1 MITIQEASKYASE
14 FTGKN
19 ISESN
24 ISYLIQYGR
33 IDKFVENNTVLVSKE
48 QIREYYSSYQGKREI
63 DWKDKLG
70 DDLNWKLSFDTYKES
85 ETTKHVHRLHPYK
98 GKFIPQLVEYFLDDK
113 TDDFKKQ
120 VYFQKGDIVLD
131 PFCGSGTTLVQ
142 ANELGMHAIGVEVS
156 EFNTLISNCKIQKY
170 DIDLLKKIINDITK
184 KLEEFDESISAIRLE
199 DELLDALYIFNSKYF
214 PSPEYRKRVYRKEI
228 NENEYGKQKEEEFLP
243 IFYSIIEKYDIKK
256 PDNPETFLDKWY
268 FGTARKEIDFVKA
281 LIDQVEDE
289 KTKNI
294 LKVILSRT
302 IRSCR
307 ATTHSD
313 LATLIEPVYTTYYCK
328 KHKKICKPLFTISK
342 WWKKYSRDTVK
353 RLNEFKQYRTDTVQ
367 VCFNGDSTTIDLE
380 REIENF
386 GGELAESYRKNK
398 IKGIFSSPPYV

>member
-1 MITIQEASKYASE
+1 M
-14 FTGKN
+14 
-19 ISESN
+19 
-24 ISYLIQYGR
+24 
-33 IDKFVENNTVLVSKE
+33 
-48 QIREYYSSYQGKREI
+48 
-63 DWKDKLG
+63 
-70 DDLNWKLSFDTYKES
+70 
-85 ETTKHVHRLHPYK
+85 
-98 GKFIPQLVEYFLDDK
+98 VEYFLDDK

-120 VYFQKGDIVLD
+120 VYFKRGDIVLD

-142 ANELGMHAIGVEVS
+142 ANELGMHAVGVDVS
-156 EFNTLISNCKIQKY
+156 EFNTLISNCKIKEY
-170 DIDLLKKIINDITK
+170 DIDLLNKAVNNITK

-214 PSPEYRKRVYRKEI
+214 PSPEYRKRVYRKEV

-243 IFYSIIEKYDIKK
+243 IFYSIVEKYDIKK
-256 PDNPETFLDKWY
+256 PENPETFLDKWY
-268 FGTARKEIDFVKA
+268 FGTARKEIDFVKD

-289 KTKNI
+289 NTKNI

-313 LATLIEPVYTTYYCK
+313 LATLIEPVYRTYYCK

-353 RLNEFKQYRTDTVQ
+353 RLNEFKQHRTDTVQ

-380 REIENF
+380 KEIENF
-386 GGELAESYRKNK
+386 GGELAEGYGR
-398 IKGIFSSPPYV
+398 IKLRGFSAAHLM